1 MSIFVNNATDTLA
14 PTSGSLA
21 VSGTISAT
29 GRITPRIVS
38 TTSGAT
44 ITPTGDTADQYE
56 VTALAVT
63 ASVAAPSGTPADG
76 QRLILRIKDNGTRQ
90 TLSWTT
96 TSGAYRAVVL
106 TLPTTTTAAI
116 TYVGCIYNS
125 ADTFWDV
132 VALAQV

>member
-1 MSIFVNNATDTLA
+1 MSININNVTDTFA
-14 PTSGSLA
+14 PTTGALA
-21 VSGTISAT
+21 VSGTLSMT
-29 GRITPRIVS
+29 GRITPRIVT
-38 TTSGAT
+38 TTSSAT
-44 ITPTGDTADQYE
+44 ITPTSDTADQYE

-63 ASVAAPSGTPADG
+63 AAIAAPSGTPADG

-96 TSGAYRAVVL
+96 TSGAYRAVGT
-106 TLPTTTTAAI
+106 TLPTATAAAI